1 MLSPERSGAQ
11 FRTQVKRLKTG
22 PSGWEPMSDGRQN
35 SVGTRF
41 VATPS
46 RSTRFVASLPGNPF
60 RRIGPP
66 VLSQPKTRFVALMA
80 ANRLIRQAVS
90 GAESMKLK
98 KLNFSDV
105 DNFGLETSA
114 NKTRLLSKAVG

>member
-1 MLSPERSGAQ
+1 
-11 FRTQVKRLKTG
+11 
-22 PSGWEPMSDGRQN
+22 
-35 SVGTRF
+35 
-41 VATPS
+41 
-46 RSTRFVASLPGNPF
+46 
-60 RRIGPP
+60 
-66 VLSQPKTRFVALMA
+66 LSQPRTRFVALMA
-80 ANRLIRQAVS
+80 ANRLIRQAAVS